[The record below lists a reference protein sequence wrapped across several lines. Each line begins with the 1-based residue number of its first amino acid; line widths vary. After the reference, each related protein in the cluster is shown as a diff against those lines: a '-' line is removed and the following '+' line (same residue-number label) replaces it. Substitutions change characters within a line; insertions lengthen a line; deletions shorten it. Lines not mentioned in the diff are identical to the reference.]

1 MTRLLHLKTILCL
14 AIFFLSAQSLFSQ
27 YGYNWR
33 SEVDRIIEETDS
45 LSLKSQQ
52 TFYTR
57 NVIRIDR
64 SFKND
69 VDVRETW
76 HYTMHRGKVVIF
88 EIRYLVDS
96 TEYFESYYLHDNRLV
111 CMENYSS
118 EYFNPTDANFISG
131 EVLFYVNDQVK
142 LHISTG
148 SKKDPITSWRLE
160 RRPLERFLARYAE
173 LKRNLKDVASLQR

>member
-1 MTRLLHLKTILCL
+1 MTRTLHLRTTISI
-14 AIFFLSAQSLFSQ
+14 AAFLLTCQTLFSQ
-27 YGYNWR
+27 YGYDWR
-33 SEVDRIIEETDS
+33 TEVDRIIEQTDS

-57 NVIRIDR
+57 NIIRIDR

-69 VDVRETW
+69 IEVRETW
-76 HYTMHRGKVVIF
+76 HYTVHKGKVIVF

-96 TEYFESYYLHDNRLV
+96 TEYIENYYLDNNRLICMESY
-111 CMENYSS
+111 ES
-118 EYFNPTDANFISG
+118 EFFNPTDANFIAG

-160 RRPLERFLARYAE
+160 SRPLEKFLARYAE
-173 LKRNLKDVASLQR
+173 LKRNLKDVAALER